1 MPWRKTRPITPGS
14 RVCWFR
20 GTIPR
25 VAPRRVS
32 FSKTAIHSHSG
43 EFWSGDCE
51 NWGETSPSTDLFF
64 LNDWNEWAE
73 GNHLEP
79 DQKFGLGYLEELRR
93 VCNRVA
99 GEFGWPKIL
108 DNGH

>member
-1 MPWRKTRPITPGS
+1 MPWRKTRPIAPGF
-14 RVCWFR
+14 RACWFR

-25 VAPRRVS
+25 SRQEGYHFPKLQSTVIRESSGA
-32 FSKTAIHSHSG
+32 AIAKLG
-43 EFWSGDCE
+43 EDF
-51 NWGETSPSTDLFF
+51 TVTRFVF
-64 LNDWNEWAE
+64 LNGWNESAE

-79 DQKFGLGYLEELRR
+79 DQRFGVGYLEELRR
-93 VCNRVA
+93 VRNPVA